1 MRNIRSKLCEYKETM
16 GFLNL
21 SRRFFSIKIYTD
33 GSCMNN
39 GTPHARGAFGI
50 YFPNHEHMNI
60 SKLYPTNQLSIPPTS
75 KRCELLAVQYSLVLH
90 WIYFRNEECII
101 HTDSDYTIKSLISYC
116 DVWAK
121 NDEWKKTNGEDVKN
135 QDLLKPM
142 HVLFSK
148 NGNVKLHHVKTHP
161 GLLDKH
167 SLNHNIAHA
176 FARKGLGFNS

>member
-1 MRNIRSKLCEYKETM
+1 MRNIRSKLREYKETM

-21 SRRFFSIKIYTD
+21 NISRRFFSIKIYTD
-33 GSCMNN
+33 GSCVNN
-39 GTPHARGAFGI
+39 GKPYARGAFGI
-50 YFPNHEHMNI
+50 YFPNHEHENV
-60 SKLYPTNQLSIPPTS
+60 SKLYPLRIPPTN
-75 KRCELLAVQYSLVLH
+75 KRCELMAVQYSLVLH

-101 HTDSDYTIKSLISYC
+101 HTDSDYTIKSLTYHC

-121 NDEWKKTNGEDVKN
+121 NDWKKTNGEDVKN

-148 NGNVKLHHVKTHP
+148 NGNVKFHHVKTCP

-167 SLNHNIAHA
+167 SLNHNVAHA
-176 FARKGLGFNS
+176 FARKGLGYNS

>member
-1 MRNIRSKLCEYKETM
+1 MRNIRKDYKETM
-16 GFLNL
+16 GFL
-21 SRRFFSIKIYTD
+21 RRLFSVKIYTD
-33 GSCMNN
+33 GYCKNN
-39 GTPHARGAFGI
+39 GTPHAKGAFGI

-60 SKLYPTNQLSIPPTS
+60 SKTYPLTIPPTS

-101 HTDSDYTIKSLISYC
+101 HTDSDYTIKSLTSYC

-121 NDEWKKTNGEDVKN
+121 NDDWKKTNGEDVKN

-148 NGNVKLHHVKTHP
+148 NGNVKLHHVKSHP
-161 GLLDKH
+161 GFLDKH

-176 FARKGLGFNS
+176 FARKGLGYNS